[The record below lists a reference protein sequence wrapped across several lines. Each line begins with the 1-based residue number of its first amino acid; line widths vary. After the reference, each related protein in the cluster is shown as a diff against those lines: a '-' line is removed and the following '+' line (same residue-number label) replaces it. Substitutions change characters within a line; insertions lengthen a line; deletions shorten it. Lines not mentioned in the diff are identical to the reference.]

1 MHANSPKISKQSLLE
16 CAQHGGHFGRRF
28 DASEG
33 SSLQIHEVVDHIKDV
48 DGFELLIGTEL

>member
-1 MHANSPKISKQSLLE
+1 MTEIMPVPRELNFTVLPAESFL
-16 CAQHGGHFGRRF
+16 GRRF

-33 SSLQIHEVVDHIKDV
+33 SGLQIHEVVDHIKDV